1 MDDVMNLYPVKT
13 IIGGKIIR
21 NCRLTTDDG
30 GTTLW
35 RWDKESGAAVELLRV
50 TTQPTRIGATQNW
63 QIEDLVIEPQR
74 GCGCSHP
81 MYTFV
86 PPTES
91 LA

>member
-1 MDDVMNLYPVKT
+1 MNQYPVKT
-13 IIGGKIIR
+13 IVGDKIIR
-21 NCRLTTDDG
+21 NCRLTADDS

-35 RWDKESGAAVELLRV
+35 RWDKDSGAAVVLLR
-50 TTQPTRIGATQNW
+50 TTSRPTRIGATQNW
-63 QIEDLVIEPQR
+63 QVADLVVESQR

-86 PPTES
+86 PPAES